1 MPTDASGSAATTP
14 ATNGCTSPGLS
25 STIVSPVGS
34 PSESPTGVAPSQVPA
49 CESSLPSILAAML
62 SERSWVEACEC
73 KGKKKCS
80 LGLGLTWFYSPE
92 SPPSVASDI
101 QDLEERQSDNGS
113 SHSLPP
119 KMMLK
124 YGDGRDIPISH
135 WHYENG
141 GSHKGSSHSSSSRPH
156 LHNHHRHAHDRSRS
170 AADAYPTRAPRHPE
184 HTGNT
189 NPSSD
194 PHATPYDSRNEKYRP
209 RRASEPYRPEPL
221 LSPPHK
227 SAVEVP
233 PTPSPRYAPSRHA
246 PAAPPVTYSHS
257 QPIPRQYEQHHPAHS
272 HSRNRP
278 PPSIVYAPGS
288 HHTSDHY
295 APPTIVYAPTKAP
308 GMTYT
313 VSAPTGSGFPQYPR
327 ITPAPY
333 PTVHS
338 HLASIHEEARYGSR
352 GPLPREDRPRAPSPI
367 SEADSCGSGSTYYVI
382 PTPGQKVKVLPGPAP
397 SLYTATSTTKSPS
410 SPQSS
415 STGFKKQFFSRLFSF
430 ASDLSRV
437 SKPPTLSSKTKL
449 RRRHSLDPSTNGHTR
464 RRS

>member
-1 MPTDASGSAATTP
+1 MTEY
-14 ATNGCTSPGLS
+14 TS
-25 STIVSPVGS
+25 SPEAIQVFRNSRERTEHWVRSHS
-34 PSESPTGVAPSQVPA
+34 PYHSQ
-49 CESSLPSILAAML
+49 
-62 SERSWVEACEC
+62 
-73 KGKKKCS
+73 
-80 LGLGLTWFYSPE
+80 FYSPE

-101 QDLEERQSDNGS
+101 DLEDRGSETGS

-124 YGDGRDIPISH
+124 YGDGRDVPISH

-156 LHNHHRHAHDRSRS
+156 LQHSHHHHPHDRSRS

-184 HTGNT
+184 HTGYHHSSARNAYHGV
-189 NPSSD
+189 PEDLEPEEIQILPSD

-221 LSPPHK
+221 QSPPHK
-227 SAVEVP
+227 NAIEVLA
-233 PTPSPRYAPSRHA
+233 TPLPRYLPSHHGA
-246 PAAPPVTYSHS
+246 TAPPVTYSHS

-288 HHTSDHY
+288 HHATDHY

-338 HLASIHEEARYGSR
+338 HLASIHEEARYGMRAPLSR
-352 GPLPREDRPRAPSPI
+352 EERTRAPSPI
-367 SEADSCGSGSTYYVI
+367 SEAGSCDSGSTYYVI

-397 SLYTATSTTKSPS
+397 SLYTATSTTKTPS
-410 SPQSS
+410 SPKSG
-415 STGFKKQFFSRLFSF
+415 STGFKKPFFSRLMSF
-430 ASDLSRV
+430 ASDLSKV
-437 SKPPTLSSKTKL
+437 SKAPKFSSKTKL
-449 RRRHSLDPSTNGHTR
+449 QRRHSLDMSTGGHTR
-464 RRS
+464 QRS

>member
-1 MPTDASGSAATTP
+1 MTEY
-14 ATNGCTSPGLS
+14 TS
-25 STIVSPVGS
+25 SPEAVQVFRDSRERTEHWVRSHS
-34 PSESPTGVAPSQVPA
+34 PLHSQ
-49 CESSLPSILAAML
+49 
-62 SERSWVEACEC
+62 
-73 KGKKKCS
+73 
-80 LGLGLTWFYSPE
+80 FYSPE
-92 SPPSVASDI
+92 SPPSVVSDI
-101 QDLEERQSDNGS
+101 DFDDCSSDNGS

-119 KMMLK
+119 KMMLR
-124 YGDGRDIPISH
+124 YGDGRDVPISH
-135 WHYENG
+135 WHYDNG
-141 GSHKGSSHSSSSRPH
+141 GSHKGSSHSSSSHPH
-156 LHNHHRHAHDRSRS
+156 LQHSHQHRPHDRSRS
-170 AADAYPTRAPRHPE
+170 AADACPARGPRHSEYAGYHHSSTRNAHRVVPE
-184 HTGNT
+184 DLE
-189 NPSSD
+189 PEEIQILPSD

-221 LSPPHK
+221 QSPPHK
-227 SAVEVP
+227 NAVEIP
-233 PTPSPRYAPSRHA
+233 ATPLPRHA
-246 PAAPPVTYSHS
+246 PSNHGTAAPPVTYSHS
-257 QPIPRQYEQHHPAHS
+257 QPIPQQYEQHHPAHS

-288 HHTSDHY
+288 HHATDHY

-338 HLASIHEEARYGSR
+338 RLASIHEEARYGMR
-352 GPLPREDRPRAPSPI
+352 GPLPREDRPRVSAPI

-415 STGFKKQFFSRLFSF
+415 STGFKKPFFSRLFSF
-430 ASDLSRV
+430 ASDLSKG
-437 SKPPTLSSKTKL
+437 SKTPKFSSKTKL
-449 RRRHSLDPSTNGHTR
+449 RRRHSLDTSTGGHVR
-464 RRS
+464 HRS

>member
-1 MPTDASGSAATTP
+1 MTEY
-14 ATNGCTSPGLS
+14 TS
-25 STIVSPVGS
+25 SPEAVQVFRDSRARTEHWVRSHS
-34 PSESPTGVAPSQVPA
+34 PLHSQ
-49 CESSLPSILAAML
+49 
-62 SERSWVEACEC
+62 
-73 KGKKKCS
+73 
-80 LGLGLTWFYSPE
+80 FYSPE
-92 SPPSVASDI
+92 SPPSVVSDI
-101 QDLEERQSDNGS
+101 DIDDCSSDNGS

-119 KMMLK
+119 KMMLR

-135 WHYENG
+135 WHYDNG
-141 GSHKGSSHSSSSRPH
+141 GSHKGSSHSSSSHPH
-156 LHNHHRHAHDRSRS
+156 LQHSHQHRPHDRSRS
-170 AADAYPTRAPRHPE
+170 AADAYPVRGPRHSEYTGYHHSSTRNAHRVVPSEDLEPE
-184 HTGNT
+184 EIQIL
-189 NPSSD
+189 PSD

-221 LSPPHK
+221 QSPPHK
-227 SAVEVP
+227 NAVEILATPLPRHVP
-233 PTPSPRYAPSRHA
+233 SNHGT
-246 PAAPPVTYSHS
+246 AAPPVTYSHS
-257 QPIPRQYEQHHPAHS
+257 QPMPQQYEQHHPAHS

-288 HHTSDHY
+288 HHATDHY

-338 HLASIHEEARYGSR
+338 RLASIHEEARYGMR

-367 SEADSCGSGSTYYVI
+367 SEADSCESGSTYYVI

-410 SPQSS
+410 SPQSG
-415 STGFKKQFFSRLFSF
+415 STGFKKPFFSRFFSF
-430 ASDLSRV
+430 ASDLSKV
-437 SKPPTLSSKTKL
+437 SKTPKFSSKTKL
-449 RRRHSLDPSTNGHTR
+449 RRRHSLDTSTGGHVR
-464 RRS
+464 HRS

>member
-1 MPTDASGSAATTP
+1 MTEY
-14 ATNGCTSPGLS
+14 TS
-25 STIVSPVGS
+25 SPEAVQVFRNSRERTEHWVRSHS
-34 PSESPTGVAPSQVPA
+34 PFHSQ
-49 CESSLPSILAAML
+49 
-62 SERSWVEACEC
+62 
-73 KGKKKCS
+73 
-80 LGLGLTWFYSPE
+80 FYSPE

-101 QDLEERQSDNGS
+101 DIDDRGSDNGS

-124 YGDGRDIPISH
+124 YGDGRDVPISH
-135 WHYENG
+135 WHYDNG
-141 GSHKGSSHSSSSRPH
+141 GSHKGSSHSSSSHPH
-156 LHNHHRHAHDRSRS
+156 LQHSHHHRSHDRSRS
-170 AADAYPTRAPRHPE
+170 AADAYPVRGPHHSEYTGYHHSSARNAHRAVPE
-184 HTGNT
+184 DLE
-189 NPSSD
+189 PEEIQILPSD

-221 LSPPHK
+221 QSPPHK
-227 SAVEVP
+227 NAVEIQA
-233 PTPSPRYAPSRHA
+233 TPLPRYVPSHHGT
-246 PAAPPVTYSHS
+246 AAPPVTYSHS
-257 QPIPRQYEQHHPAHS
+257 QPIPRQYEQNHPAHS

-288 HHTSDHY
+288 HHATDHY

-338 HLASIHEEARYGSR
+338 HLASINEDARYGVR
-352 GPLPREDRPRAPSPI
+352 GPISREDRPRAPSPI
-367 SEADSCGSGSTYYVI
+367 SEADSCESGSTYYVI

-410 SPQSS
+410 SPQSG
-415 STGFKKQFFSRLFSF
+415 STGFKKPFFSRLLSF
-430 ASDLSRV
+430 ASDLSKI
-437 SKPPTLSSKTKL
+437 SKAPKFSSKTKL
-449 RRRHSLDPSTNGHTR
+449 QRRHSLDTSTGGHMR
-464 RRS
+464 HRS